1 MSDYAD
7 FSGQKI
13 NLRRRKLAE
22 EENKENNREDN
33 SGTEPEQKE
42 AGFAQIIAEK
52 ESEIA
57 VLRKSEGELKEKLAA
72 VSKALNE
79 TVAGYKDRVLE
90 LNPGITEELING
102 DTIEA
107 VNVSLEKAIN
117 LVGRVKK
124 SVEKE
129 ISNIKVP
136 AGAPGRRASDLSG
149 LSPREKIQYAIGG
162 KK

>member
-1 MSDYAD
+1 MI
-7 FSGQKI
+7 G
-13 NLRRRKLAE
+13 
-22 EENKENNREDN
+22 EENKDNVQENN
-33 SGTEPEQKE
+33 SGAGNQPEQK
-42 AGFAQIIAEK
+42 AAPFAQIIAEK

-162 KK
+162 QK

>member
-1 MSDYAD
+1 MI
-7 FSGQKI
+7 G
-13 NLRRRKLAE
+13 
-22 EENKENNREDN
+22 EENKENVPENN
-33 SGTEPEQKE
+33 SGAGNQPEQK
-42 AGFAQIIAEK
+42 AAQFEQAIAEK
-52 ESEIA
+52 ENEIA
-57 VLRKSEGELKEKLAA
+57 VLRKSDGELKEKLSA

-79 TVAGYKDRVLE
+79 AVAGYKNRVLE
-90 LNPGITEELING
+90 LNPEIAEELISG
-102 DTIEA
+102 ETVEA

-129 ISNIKVP
+129 ISNIRVP